1 MSVVAVSG
9 SASGIGA
16 ATSELLA
23 ERGHRVIGID
33 LRNADVLADLGTSEG
48 RSHAV
53 SAVLEACSGELDG
66 LVTAAGIGP
75 SSTEQGGRLVSINY
89 FGSVALVDGLKPAL
103 AAAGEKSPGTAAV
116 VCVSSNSATC
126 QPDWP
131 EELAQACIDGDEP
144 RAVALAEEQISL
156 FAYAPAKAAI
166 AWWVRERA
174 HAADWVG
181 AGIRMNAIAPGL
193 IETPMTVGQRSDPL
207 IGQFIDAYP
216 VPRGTPGRPQ
226 EVASVIEFLLS
237 PASSLLY
244 GSVIFADGGTDA
256 LSRTRDWPAVWKT
269 K

>member
-1 MSVVAVSG
+1 MTVVAISG
-9 SASGIGA
+9 AASGIGA
-16 ATSELLA
+16 ATAELLA
-23 ERGHRVIGID
+23 ERGHQVIGID
-33 LRNADVLADLGTSEG
+33 LRGADVTADLGTPEG
-48 RSHAV
+48 RAHAV
-53 SAVLEACSGELDG
+53 EAVLDACDGKLDG

-103 AAAGEKSPGTAAV
+103 AAAGSAAV
-116 VCVSSNSATC
+116 VCVSSNSSTC

-131 EELAQACIDGDEP
+131 VALADACLAGDEP
-144 RAVALAEEQISL
+144 AAVALADQDISL

-174 HAADWVG
+174 HTPEWAGV
-181 AGIRMNAIAPGL
+181 GIRMNAIAPGL
-193 IETPMTVGQRSDPL
+193 IETPMTIAQRADPL
-207 IGQFIDAYP
+207 IGQFIDAFP
-216 VPRGTPGRPQ
+216 VPRGTPGRPA
-226 EVASVIEFLLS
+226 EVASVIDFLLS

-269 K
+269 RS

>member
-1 MSVVAVSG
+1 MTVVAISG
-9 SASGIGA
+9 AASGIGA
-16 ATSELLA
+16 ATAELLG
-23 ERGHRVIGID
+23 EHGHRVIGID
-33 LRNADVLADLGTSEG
+33 IRGADVTADLGTPDG
-48 RSHAV
+48 RAHAV
-53 SAVLEACSGELDG
+53 EAVLDACGGRLDG

-89 FGSVALVDGLKPAL
+89 FGSVALVDGLRPAL
-103 AAAGEKSPGTAAV
+103 AAAGSSAV

-131 EELAQACIDGDEP
+131 EELAEACIDGDEQ
-144 RAVALAEEQISL
+144 RAVSIAETQISL

-174 HAADWVG
+174 HTAEWAG

-193 IETPMTVGQRSDPL
+193 IETPMTIAQRADPL
-207 IGQFIDAYP
+207 IGQFIDAFP
-216 VPRGTPGRPQ
+216 VPRGTAGRPD
-226 EVASVIEFLLS
+226 EVASVIDFLLS

-269 K
+269 RT

>member
-1 MSVVAVSG
+1 MSVIAITG
-9 SASGIGA
+9 AASGIGA
-16 ATSELLA
+16 ATAALLSEH
-23 ERGHRVIGID
+23 GHRVIGVDIH
-33 LRNADVLADLGTSEG
+33 NADVIADLGTAQG
-48 RSHAV
+48 RAHAV
-53 SAVLEACSGELDG
+53 SAVTQACDGVLDG

-89 FGSVALVDGLKPAL
+89 FGSVACVDGLKPAL
-103 AAAGEKSPGTAAV
+103 AAAETAAV

-131 EELAQACIDGDEP
+131 EAVAQACIDGDEE

-174 HAADWVG
+174 HSAEWAG
-181 AGIRMNAIAPGL
+181 LGIRMNAIAPGL
-193 IETPMTVGQRSDPL
+193 VETPMTAGQRSDPL
-207 IGQFIDAYP
+207 IGRFIDAFP
-216 VPRGTPGRPQ
+216 VPRGSAGSPA
-226 EVASVIEFLLS
+226 EVAAVIDFLLS

-256 LSRTRDWPAVWKT
+256 LTRTRDWPAVWKT
-269 K
+269 R